1 MPRLRCP
8 FSFSRYPDLYRY
20 RWQDSK
26 VITLDDHGGVT
37 DFVMND
43 KWAAGTGRFL
53 EVMAAALETE
63 LTDMGRQ
70 SLQAKRVV
78 SISMFA
84 ELEVI
89 SLIAEGYSEGEIIR
103 GLHEA
108 ISRLIFRMTKRLR
121 IRPVPC

>member
-1 MPRLRCP
+1 
-8 FSFSRYPDLYRY
+8 
-20 RWQDSK
+20 
-26 VITLDDHGGVT
+26 
-37 DFVMND
+37 MND